1 MRGVTISLVVK
12 TKIGTDDFNQPILA
26 ETIESVND
34 VLVGEPSTDD
44 IANALTLS
52 GAKVVYKLA
61 IPKGDTHDWDG
72 TKVILP
78 EPFAGTYKTVGIAT
92 AGIEANI
99 PLRWNKKVLLERY
112 EGNNQAKQSGDSPA
126 PSI

>member
-1 MRGVTISLVVK
+1 MRGVTVLIMVK
-12 TKIGTDDFNQPILA
+12 TKIGTDDFNQPIFA
-26 ETIESVND
+26 ETTEQVDD
-34 VLVGEPSTDD
+34 VLVGEPSSDD
-44 IANALTLS
+44 IVNSQTLY
-52 GAKVVYKLA
+52 GAKVLYRLA

-78 EPFAGTYKTVGIAT
+78 EPFAGEYMTVGIAT

-112 EGNNQAKQSGDSPA
+112 AGNDQTKQSGNPPA